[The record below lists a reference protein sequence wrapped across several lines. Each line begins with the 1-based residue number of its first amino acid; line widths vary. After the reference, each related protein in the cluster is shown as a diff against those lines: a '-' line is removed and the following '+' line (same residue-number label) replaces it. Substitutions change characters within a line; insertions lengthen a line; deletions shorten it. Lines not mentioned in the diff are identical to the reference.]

1 MATPNQPESDIE
13 VTTATRSVE
22 EVNASLAAAAPK
34 PAEAKAPTAAEIKTA
49 SDSAIVEDAAA
60 TGLDPEVLKAIN
72 DLEPPPDKKIETVPE
87 RRARISRST
96 KRVLGEI
103 AKRKTAETERDDART
118 KLDAADKR
126 IAELTAG
133 KPADGTAAVK
143 AAPNADGKP
152 ATATTEFNFPSWEK
166 WQEEHPDDD
175 FTAYSDART
184 DARYQYNESLKT
196 KKLETED
203 IDKRTKLAFDDASAG
218 EQEVRAEFPDYDE
231 VTSKI
236 VLATIEVQENGKTV
250 IKPAPGTVALQGEL
264 LRMGGKKGAAFNRFL
279 GLNPADAKALME
291 APTPADFLRLFGQ
304 LEYRFAQA
312 PAAPAGD
319 GKPAADAAATIPA
332 KTAPAKEHKPAAPA
346 PLAPVR
352 GAHSPTKTAA
362 DISEDDG
369 DDADAYIAKRRAE
382 LASA

>member
-1 MATPNQPESDIE
+1 MDKPTDQQSDIE

-22 EVNASLAAAAPK
+22 EVNASLAAETPK
-34 PAEAKAPTAAEIKTA
+34 PPAVKEPTADEIKAASATA
-49 SDSAIVEDAAA
+49 LVEDAAA
-60 TGLDPEVLKAIN
+60 TGLDAEVLQAIN
-72 DLEPPPDKKIETVPE
+72 DLEPPPAKKIESVQE

-103 AKRKTAETERDDART
+103 AKRKTAEGERDDART
-118 KLDAADKR
+118 KLAEADKR
-126 IAELTAG
+126 IAELTA
-133 KPADGTAAVK
+133 KPADGAAAAVK
-143 AAPNADGKP
+143 VAPNADGKP
-152 ATATTEFNFPSWEK
+152 ATTTTDFNFPSWEK

-196 KKLETED
+196 KKLEADDT
-203 IDKRTKLAFDDASAG
+203 DKRTKQAFDDAKTG
-218 EQEVRAEFPDYDE
+218 EDEIRAEFPDYDDL
-231 VTSKI
+231 TSKI
-236 VLATIEVQENGKTV
+236 VLATIEVEENGQKV

-291 APTPADFLRLFGQ
+291 APSPADFLRLFGQ

-312 PAAPAGD
+312 PAVTAPAVTTTEA
-319 GKPAADAAATIPA
+319 KPAAT
-332 KTAPAKEHKPAAPA
+332 KTPKPAAPA

-362 DISEDDG
+362 DVADDG
-369 DDADAYIAKRRAE
+369 EDADDYISRRKQE

>member
-1 MATPNQPESDIE
+1 MTTPNDQQSDIE
-13 VTTATRSVE
+13 VTTATRTVE

-34 PAEAKAPTAAEIKTA
+34 PAAAKAPTAAEIKTA
-49 SDSAIVEDAAA
+49 SETAIVEDAAA

-118 KLDAADKR
+118 KLAEADKR
-126 IAELTAG
+126 IADLTAG
-133 KPADGTAAVK
+133 KPAEGAAAAVK
-143 AAPNADGKP
+143 AAPNADGKT
-152 ATATTEFNFPSWEK
+152 ATATPEFNFPSWEK

-184 DARYQYNESLKT
+184 DARYQYNDSLKT

-203 IDKRTKLAFDDASAG
+203 TDKRTKIAFDEAATG

-319 GKPAADAAATIPA
+319 GKPAADAATIAAKPA
-332 KTAPAKEHKPAAPA
+332 QTKEHKPAAPA

-352 GAHSPTKTAA
+352 GAHSPTKTSA
-362 DISEDDG
+362 DVAEDG
-369 DDADAYIAKRRAE
+369 EDADDYISRRKAE